1 MPTYGSSLL
10 SLSLGLSVITIFL
23 VGLFIRRGDDR
34 FFYIA
39 QRTSLSVCFLVALS
53 TVTLLASL
61 LNSNFDVDYFGFD
74 YFLVDYFGFDYLY
87 LLN

>member
-1 MPTYGSSLL
+1 MPIYGSSLL
-10 SLSLGLSVITIFL
+10 SLSLGLSFITILL
-23 VGLFIRRGDDR
+23 VGLFIRRGDVR

-61 LNSNFDVDYFGFD
+61 LNSNFDVDYVAKYTSLGTPTI
-74 YFLVDYFGFDYLY
+74 
-87 LLN
+87 